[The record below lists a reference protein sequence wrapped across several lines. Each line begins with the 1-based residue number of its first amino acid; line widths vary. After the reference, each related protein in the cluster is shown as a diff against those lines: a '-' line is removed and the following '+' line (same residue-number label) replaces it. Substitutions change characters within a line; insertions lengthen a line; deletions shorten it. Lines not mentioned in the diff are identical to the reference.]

1 MENCRAEG
9 RYWAKKIMKWYLTW
23 ICSDKEKINLFCFI
37 HCVGKWEGG
46 ESARLNWWVWLLP
59 LQACSRFDYNPTIS
73 QIHKYQISP
82 MILTAQSLT
91 RSSCLNSALRDDEAV
106 YRVCKGH
113 YEAVAVGGSVEGICA
128 FIYWAKWRSGQVLPM
143 PFSLTHS
150 QQGCTPRPAPPRP
163 REK

>member
-9 RYWAKKIMKWYLTW
+9 RNWAKKIMKWYLTW

-37 HCVGKWEGG
+37 HCVSKWEGG

-113 YEAVAVGGSVEGICA
+113 YEAVAVGGGQWRASVPLYIEQ
-128 FIYWAKWRSGQVLPM
+128 SGDLDRCYRCLTHWLTD
-143 PFSLTHS
+143 SLT
-150 QQGCTPRPAPPRP
+150 TL
-163 REK
+163 KDINKV

>member
-9 RYWAKKIMKWYLTW
+9 RYWAKIMKWYLTW
-23 ICSDKEKINLFCFI
+23 ICSDKEKIKLFCFI

-91 RSSCLNSALRDDEAV
+91 RSSCLNSVLRDDEAV
-106 YRVCKGH
+106 YRVCKGD

-143 PFSLTHS
+143 PYSLTDFE
-150 QQGCTPRPAPPRP
+150 R
-163 REK
+163 